1 MPRASVMILR
11 TIMSAAQNAPAF
23 DATSDSSAQHA
34 LSRPTLYPLPCA
46 ARWATLSDTLSRSP
60 CSTVRVERLQEWPST
75 NGGTS
80 SRCGRQRRRRPLDE
94 SGDTTQSK
102 SSACGPSSAQMTTT
116 HRVPGPGPGLPPA
129 SLQAQAIAS
138 PFFEPVRDRVA
149 RDAEGPSQPAQR
161 TAFIISTQDLFA
173 FFYRVGVCARL
184 LAAALL
190 AIAAQVTLSAIGGQS
205 IANQI
210 EARAMLTS

>member
-11 TIMSAAQNAPAF
+11 TIISAAQHAPVVA
-23 DATSDSSAQHA
+23 ATSDSSARRV
-34 LSRPTLYPLPCA
+34 LSRQTLYQPPYA
-46 ARWATLSDTLSRSP
+46 ARRATLSSTLSKGP
-60 CSTVRVERLQEWPST
+60 YSTELGERLQEWPST

-102 SSACGPSSAQMTTT
+102 SSACSPSSAHMTTT
-116 HRVPGPGPGLPPA
+116 HRVPGPGLGRPPA
-129 SLQAQAIAS
+129 SLQGQAIAS

-161 TAFIISTQDLFA
+161 TAFSISTQDLFA
-173 FFYRVGVCARL
+173 CFYRVGVCARL

>member
-11 TIMSAAQNAPAF
+11 TIMSVAQNAPVVA
-23 DATSDSSAQHA
+23 ATSDSSARRV
-34 LSRPTLYPLPCA
+34 LSRPTLYPPPCA
-46 ARWATLSDTLSRSP
+46 AHWATLSRTLSRGP
-60 CSTVRVERLQEWPST
+60 YSTELGERLQEWPST

-80 SRCGRQRRRRPLDE
+80 SRYGRQRRRRPLDD

-102 SSACGPSSAQMTTT
+102 SSAFWSSSAQMTTT
-116 HRVPGPGPGLPPA
+116 HQVPAPGLGLPPV
-129 SLQAQAIAS
+129 SLQAQAIAL
-138 PFFEPVRDRVA
+138 PFFAPVRGRVA
-149 RDAEGPSQPAQR
+149 RYAEGASQPAQR

-190 AIAAQVTLSAIGGQS
+190 AIAA
-205 IANQI
+205 
-210 EARAMLTS
+210 